1 MKKGKRVVKT
11 SSCISSYDTDHIHH
25 AAIDASSDKDKEAND
40 SVGKA
45 MVDGACM
52 FVCLCIAKCVNPFTL
67 LKHAQV
73 PHLQSV
79 PRNIAIGA

>member
-1 MKKGKRVVKT
+1 MVKT

-45 MVDGACM
+45 IVDGACM
-52 FVCLCIAKCVNPFTL
+52 FVCLCIAK
-67 LKHAQV
+67 
-73 PHLQSV
+73 
-79 PRNIAIGA
+79 G